1 MLLAN
6 AGASFNFHLNNYR
19 VQLMQH
25 DAQRRLDLAA
35 GTYPGYRTCD
45 AGARQTQLPFSLRSR
60 MTAYSSCL
68 LQRGTL
74 TNLNPSPVGRS
85 GSLLKKSREVSKV
98 ASMSHSA

>member
-6 AGASFNFHLNNYR
+6 VGASFNFHLNNYR

-45 AGARQTQLPFSLRSR
+45 AGARQTHLPNRQSFTSSPEDG
-60 MTAYSSCL
+60 TA
-68 LQRGTL
+68 
-74 TNLNPSPVGRS
+74 
-85 GSLLKKSREVSKV
+85 
-98 ASMSHSA
+98 SA